1 MNFWKHARVKQIWNP
16 SIDEEQK
23 VMCNDQPD
31 EQNTITTDDVIKILC
46 NSVQSVFTN
55 TSKKEISISPMV
67 REIRNTCLRPDIGC
81 FVLFQGDFSGLII
94 INFTKE
100 AAMEIYRNYMIGMGM
115 PLEELADNHT
125 SEEVSSSLGEM
136 LNQCVG
142 KFRFDLENQTGI
154 FVTQNQPKML
164 VVNESVQIA
173 IETGIE
179 RRQLRQISFKTVTGN
194 RFYLEVA
201 LGEIQFYSLF
211 SAKKSETRS
220 VEEMIAQIG
229 G

>member
-1 MNFWKHARVKQIWNP
+1 MQ
-16 SIDEEQK
+16 
-23 VMCNDQPD
+23 NDQHAD
-31 EQNTITTDDVIKILC
+31 QNIIVTDDVIKILC
-46 NSVQSVFTN
+46 NSVQSVFSSTV
-55 TSKKEISISPMV
+55 KKEISISPMV
-67 REIRNTCLRPDIGC
+67 KEIRNTCLRPDIGC

-115 PLEELADNHT
+115 PEEDLAGNHT
-125 SEEVSSSLGEM
+125 SDEVSNSLGEL

-142 KFRFDLENQTGI
+142 KFRFDLEKQTGI

-164 VVNESVQIA
+164 VVSESVQIA

-179 RRQLRQISFKTVTGN
+179 RQQLRQISFKTVSGN

-201 LGEIQFYSLF
+201 LGEIKFYSLF
-211 SAKKSETRS
+211 DIKKTKACN
-220 VEEMIAQIG
+220 VEEMIEQERSH
-229 G
+229 